1 MRQRTRSAVVSV
13 GAALV
18 AMTSLPGS
26 LAQEAEVQLVK
37 VVGCLRQDS
46 DALPFVIERATEAT
60 PATTPYT
67 SEEEVSAAA
76 DQALG
81 TLEYRLLGVSE
92 FEVEPHV
99 GHKVQAKGLQI
110 VYDGELRLNLTSF
123 QHVAPDCSG

>member
-1 MRQRTRSAVVSV
+1 M
-13 GAALV
+13 
-18 AMTSLPGS
+18 
-26 LAQEAEVQLVK
+26 
-37 VVGCLRQDS
+37 
-46 DALPFVIERATEAT
+46 
-60 PATTPYT
+60 
-67 SEEEVSAAA
+67 SAAA

-99 GHKVQAKGLQI
+99 GHKVQAKGLRI